1 MWETFTT
8 VFSTMMGLLI
18 CLAIGF
24 MLRRFHMEPENT
36 STVLSKLEFYVL
48 MPAVTLSAFIKNCD
62 MQSIAENSSLILYGA
77 VTTVATFAIGRIFGR
92 FYSKDRNERKIYSYS
107 MTCANYG
114 YIGTPLVQSIMGSHG
129 LYVYSLYQL
138 PLNMLVNGYL
148 IPSLIP
154 EGKASTNGKWWRS
167 MVNPPTIALAVGLVL
182 GLTGWGKLLPGFVI
196 NTADTLGNC
205 MGPIAMIL
213 SGFVIG
219 NFDVSELLKNKKVY
233 LVSFLR
239 LTILPAALVGLVWA
253 LGGDKNTCL
262 LTMITFAS
270 ALGLN
275 TVVVPAAYGGDTRL
289 GASMAVISSVGSLVT
304 IPLLYSILNTI
315 L

>member
-1 MWETFTT
+1 MWGTFTT
-8 VFSTMMGLLI
+8 MFSTMMGLLI

-48 MPAVTLSAFIKNCD
+48 MPAVTLSAYIKNCNL
-62 MQSIAENSSLILYGA
+62 QSILDNSSLLFYGA
-77 VTTVATFAIGRIFGR
+77 VTTVVTFAIGRIFGR
-92 FYSKDRNERKIYSYS
+92 FYSADRDECKIYSYAMS
-107 MTCANYG
+107 CANYG
-114 YIGTPLVQSIMGSHG
+114 YIGTPLVMALMGSHG
-129 LYVYSLYQL
+129 LFVYSLFQI

-154 EGKASTNGKWWRS
+154 EGHANNSKWWHR
-167 MVNPPTIALAVGLVL
+167 MVNPPTIALLVGILL
-182 GLTGWGKLLPGFVI
+182 GLTDLGKYLPSFVV

-213 SGFVIG
+213 TGFIIG
-219 NFDVSELLKNKKVY
+219 NYDVSELVKIKKVY
-233 LVSFLR
+233 IVSFLR
-239 LTILPAALVGLVWA
+239 LTVLPAALVALVWV

>member
-8 VFSTMMGLLI
+8 MFSTMMGLLI

-24 MLRRFHMEPENT
+24 MLRRFHMEPDNT

-48 MPAVTLSAFIKNCD
+48 MPAVTLSAFIKNCNV
-62 MQSIAENSSLILYGA
+62 QSIVDNSALIYYGA
-77 VTTVATFAIGRIFGR
+77 VTTVVAFAIGRIFGR

-114 YIGTPLVQSIMGSHG
+114 YIGTPLVLALMGSHG
-129 LYVYSLYQL
+129 LFVYSLFQL

-154 EGKASTNGKWWRS
+154 EGNASSGSWWRR
-167 MVNPPTIALAVGLVL
+167 MVSPPTIALVIGLLLGVTGVG
-182 GLTGWGKLLPGFVI
+182 KHLPSFVV

-213 SGFVIG
+213 TGFVIG
-219 NFDVSELLKNKKVY
+219 NYDVKELVKIRKVY
-233 LVSFLR
+233 IVSFFR
-239 LTILPAALVGLVWA
+239 LTVLPAALVALVWV

-275 TVVVPAAYGGDTRL
+275 TVVVPAAYGGDTHL
-289 GASMAVISSVGSLVT
+289 GAAMAMISSAGSLIT
-304 IPLLYSILNTI
+304 IPVLYTLLNMIM
-315 L
+315 